1 MYSHKGRAFSNINI
15 RFCFPA
21 FRNFI
26 ILCIIDKIISCML
39 KIGIIGL
46 GDIAQKAYLPILCS
60 KDLEIHLFTR
70 NQESLA
76 RIGRQYRISNLHSSL
91 ESILRSGINGAFV
104 HTATESHESI
114 IVQLLMH
121 NIHVYVDKPI
131 TYDYASSKRLLDLAE
146 KRGLNLM
153 AGFNR
158 RYAPAYQELKRIENP
173 NMIILQK
180 NRHSLPGD
188 IRTFVFD
195 DFIHVIDTM
204 RYLFAVPIKEIL
216 VSGMKRDGLLIHAVL
231 QLIAENGATAIGI
244 MNRDSGTLEEKV
256 EVFSS
261 EVKKTVV
268 NMTNL
273 STMRQKTE
281 ISSGINDW
289 ESTLSKRGFENIIQD
304 FLQVLEKG
312 TNPQFSMQDA
322 LLTHEMCENVV
333 SQLIIDN

>member
-1 MYSHKGRAFSNINI
+1 
-15 RFCFPA
+15 
-21 FRNFI
+21 
-26 ILCIIDKIISCML
+26 ML

-46 GDIAQKAYLPILCS
+46 GDIAQKAYLPVLSS

-70 NQESLA
+70 NQERLVQ
-76 RIGRQYRISNLHSSL
+76 IGRQYRINNLHSSF
-91 ESILRSGINGAFV
+91 ESILESGIDGAFV

-114 IVQLLMH
+114 IEQLLRH

-131 TYDYASSKRLLDLAE
+131 TYDFASSKRLIDLAE
-146 KRGLNLM
+146 SRDLNLM
-153 AGFNR
+153 VGFNR
-158 RYAPAYQELKRIENP
+158 RYAPAYRELKQVKDP

-195 DFIHVIDTM
+195 DFIHVLDTM
-204 RYLFAVPIKEIL
+204 RYLFDRPVEEVLIR
-216 VSGMKRDGLLIHAVL
+216 GMKRDGLLIHAVV
-231 QLIAENGATAIGI
+231 QLIAENGSTAIGI

-256 EVFSS
+256 EIFSTV
-261 EVKKTVV
+261 EKKTVV

-273 STMRQKTE
+273 STMRQKIE

-289 ESTLSKRGFENIIQD
+289 ESTLSKRGFESIIQD
-304 FLQVLEKG
+304 FLQALENG
-312 TNPQFSMQDA
+312 TKPQFSMQDA

-333 SQLIIDN
+333 KQLIIDS

>member
-1 MYSHKGRAFSNINI
+1 
-15 RFCFPA
+15 
-21 FRNFI
+21 
-26 ILCIIDKIISCML
+26 ML

-46 GDIAQKAYLPILCS
+46 GDIAQKAYLPVLSS

-70 NQESLA
+70 NQERLTQ
-76 RIGRQYRISNLHSSL
+76 IGRQYRINNLHPSF
-91 ESILRSGINGAFV
+91 ESILESGIKGAFV

-114 IVQLLMH
+114 IEQLLRH

-131 TYDYASSKRLLDLAE
+131 TYDFASSKRLIDLAE
-146 KRGLNLM
+146 NRGLNLM
-153 AGFNR
+153 VGFNR
-158 RYAPAYQELKRIENP
+158 RYAPAYRELRQVKNP

-195 DFIHVIDTM
+195 DFIHVLDTM
-204 RYLFAVPIKEIL
+204 RYLFDRPVEEVLIR
-216 VSGMKRDGLLIHAVL
+216 GMKRDGLLIHAVV
-231 QLIAENGATAIGI
+231 QLIAENGSTAIGI

-256 EVFSS
+256 EIFSTV
-261 EVKKTVV
+261 EKKTVV

-289 ESTLSKRGFENIIQD
+289 ESTLSKRGFESIIQD
-304 FLQVLEKG
+304 FLQVLENG
-312 TNPQFSMQDA
+312 TKPQFSMQDA

-333 SQLIIDN
+333 NQLTIDC

>member
-1 MYSHKGRAFSNINI
+1 
-15 RFCFPA
+15 
-21 FRNFI
+21 
-26 ILCIIDKIISCML
+26 ML

-46 GDIAQKAYLPILCS
+46 GDIAQKAYLPVLSS

-70 NQESLA
+70 NQERLA
-76 RIGRQYRISNLHSSL
+76 QIGKQYRINSLHPSL
-91 ESILRSGINGAFV
+91 ESILESGIKGAFV

-114 IVQLLMH
+114 IEQLLRH

-131 TYDYASSKRLLDLAE
+131 TYDYASSRRLIDLAE
-146 KRGLNLM
+146 SRGLNLM
-153 AGFNR
+153 VGFNR
-158 RYAPAYQELKRIENP
+158 RYAPAYRELKQVENL

-204 RYLFAVPIKEIL
+204 RYLFTLPLKEVL
-216 VSGMKRDGLLIHAVL
+216 VRGMKRDGLLIHVVL
-231 QLIAENGATAIGI
+231 QLIAENGSTAIGI

-261 EVKKTVV
+261 QEKKTVV

-289 ESTLSKRGFENIIQD
+289 ESTLSKRGFEYMIQD
-304 FLQVLEKG
+304 FLQALENG
-312 TNPQFSMQDA
+312 TKPQFSMQDA

-333 SQLIIDN
+333 NQLIIDS

>member
-1 MYSHKGRAFSNINI
+1 
-15 RFCFPA
+15 
-21 FRNFI
+21 
-26 ILCIIDKIISCML
+26 ML

-46 GDIAQKAYLPILCS
+46 GDIAQKAYLPVLSS

-70 NQESLA
+70 NQERLA
-76 RIGRQYRISNLHSSL
+76 QIGKQYRINSLHPSL
-91 ESILRSGINGAFV
+91 ESILESGIKGAFV

-114 IVQLLMH
+114 IEQLLRH

-131 TYDYASSKRLLDLAE
+131 TYDYASSRKLIALAE
-146 KRGLNLM
+146 SRGLNLM
-153 AGFNR
+153 VGFNR
-158 RYAPAYQELKRIENP
+158 RYAPAYRELKQVENL

-204 RYLFAVPIKEIL
+204 RYLFTLPLKEVL
-216 VSGMKRDGLLIHAVL
+216 VRGMKRDGLLIHVVL
-231 QLIAENGATAIGI
+231 QLIAENGSTAIGI

-256 EVFSS
+256 EVFST
-261 EVKKTVV
+261 EEKKTVV

-289 ESTLSKRGFENIIQD
+289 ESTLSKRGFESIIQD
-304 FLQVLEKG
+304 FLQALENG
-312 TNPQFSMQDA
+312 TKPQFSMQDA

-333 SQLIIDN
+333 NQLIIDS

>member
-1 MYSHKGRAFSNINI
+1 
-15 RFCFPA
+15 
-21 FRNFI
+21 
-26 ILCIIDKIISCML
+26 ML

-46 GDIAQKAYLPILCS
+46 GDIAQKAYLPVLSS

-70 NQESLA
+70 NQERLVQ
-76 RIGRQYRISNLHSSL
+76 IGRQYRINNLHSSF
-91 ESILRSGINGAFV
+91 ESILESDIKGAFV

-114 IVQLLMH
+114 IEQLLRH

-131 TYDYASSKRLLDLAE
+131 TYDFASSKRLIELAE
-146 KRGLNLM
+146 SRDLNLM
-153 AGFNR
+153 VGFNR
-158 RYAPAYQELKRIENP
+158 RYAPAYRELKQVKDP

-195 DFIHVIDTM
+195 DFIHVLDTM
-204 RYLFAVPIKEIL
+204 RYLFDRPVEEVLIR
-216 VSGMKRDGLLIHAVL
+216 GMKRDGLLIHAVV
-231 QLIAENGATAIGI
+231 QLIAENGSTAIGI

-256 EVFSS
+256 EIFSTV
-261 EVKKTVV
+261 EKKTVV

-289 ESTLSKRGFENIIQD
+289 ESTLSKRGFESIIQD
-304 FLQVLEKG
+304 FLQVLENG
-312 TNPQFSMQDA
+312 TKPQFSMQDA

-333 SQLIIDN
+333 NQLTIDC

>member
-1 MYSHKGRAFSNINI
+1 
-15 RFCFPA
+15 
-21 FRNFI
+21 
-26 ILCIIDKIISCML
+26 ML

-46 GDIAQKAYLPILCS
+46 GDIAQKAYLPVLSS

-70 NQESLA
+70 NQERLVQ
-76 RIGRQYRISNLHSSL
+76 IGRQYRINNVHSSL
-91 ESILRSGINGAFV
+91 ESILESGIKGAFV

-114 IVQLLMH
+114 IEQLLRH

-131 TYDYASSKRLLDLAE
+131 TYDFASSKRLIDLAE
-146 KRGLNLM
+146 SRDLNLM
-153 AGFNR
+153 VGFNR
-158 RYAPAYQELKRIENP
+158 RYAPAYRELKQVKDP

-195 DFIHVIDTM
+195 DFIHVLDTM
-204 RYLFAVPIKEIL
+204 RYLFDRPVEEVLIR
-216 VSGMKRDGLLIHAVL
+216 GMKRDGLLIHAVV
-231 QLIAENGATAIGI
+231 QLIAENGSTAIGI

-256 EVFSS
+256 EIFSTV
-261 EVKKTVV
+261 EKKTVV

-273 STMRQKTE
+273 STMRQKIE

-289 ESTLSKRGFENIIQD
+289 ESTLSKRGFESIIQD
-304 FLQVLEKG
+304 FLQALENG
-312 TNPQFSMQDA
+312 TKPQFSMQDA

-333 SQLIIDN
+333 KQLIIDS

>member
-1 MYSHKGRAFSNINI
+1 
-15 RFCFPA
+15 
-21 FRNFI
+21 
-26 ILCIIDKIISCML
+26 ML

-46 GDIAQKAYLPILCS
+46 GDIAQKAYLPVLSC

-70 NQESLA
+70 NQERLA
-76 RIGRQYRISNLHSSL
+76 QIGRQYRLNNRHSGL
-91 ESILRSGINGAFV
+91 ESILESGIKGAFV

-114 IVQLLMH
+114 IEQLLYH

-131 TYDYASSKRLLDLAE
+131 TYDFTSSKRLVDLAE
-146 KRGLNLM
+146 SRGLNLM
-153 AGFNR
+153 VGFNR
-158 RYAPAYQELKRIENP
+158 RYAPAYRELKQIENP

-204 RYLFAVPIKEIL
+204 RYLFGRPVEEVL
-216 VSGMKRDGLLIHAVL
+216 VRGMKKDGLLIHAVV
-231 QLIAENGATAIGI
+231 QLIAENGSTAIGI

-261 EVKKTVV
+261 EEKKTVV
-268 NMTNL
+268 NMTDL

-281 ISSGINDW
+281 ISNGINDW

-304 FLQVLEKG
+304 FLNSLENG
-312 TNPQFSMQDA
+312 TQAQFSMKDA

-333 SQLIIDN
+333 NQLIIDN

>member
-1 MYSHKGRAFSNINI
+1 
-15 RFCFPA
+15 
-21 FRNFI
+21 
-26 ILCIIDKIISCML
+26 ML

-46 GDIAQKAYLPILCS
+46 GDIAQKAYLPVLSS

-70 NQESLA
+70 NQERLVQ
-76 RIGRQYRISNLHSSL
+76 IGRQYRINNVHSSL
-91 ESILRSGINGAFV
+91 ESILESGIKGAFV

-114 IVQLLMH
+114 IEQLLIH
-121 NIHVYVDKPI
+121 DIHVYVDKPI
-131 TYDYASSKRLLDLAE
+131 TYDFASSKRLIDLAE
-146 KRGLNLM
+146 SRGLNLM
-153 AGFNR
+153 VGFNR
-158 RYAPAYQELKRIENP
+158 RYAPAYRELKQVKNP

-204 RYLFAVPIKEIL
+204 RYLFDRQVEEVL
-216 VSGMKRDGLLIHAVL
+216 VRGMKRDGLLIHAVV
-231 QLIAENGATAIGI
+231 QLIAENGSTAIGI

-261 EVKKTVV
+261 EEKKTVV

-273 STMRQKTE
+273 SIMRQKTE

-289 ESTLSKRGFENIIQD
+289 ESTLSKRGFESIIQD
-304 FLQVLEKG
+304 FLQALENG
-312 TNPQFSMQDA
+312 TKPQLSMQDA

-333 SQLIIDN
+333 NQLTIDN